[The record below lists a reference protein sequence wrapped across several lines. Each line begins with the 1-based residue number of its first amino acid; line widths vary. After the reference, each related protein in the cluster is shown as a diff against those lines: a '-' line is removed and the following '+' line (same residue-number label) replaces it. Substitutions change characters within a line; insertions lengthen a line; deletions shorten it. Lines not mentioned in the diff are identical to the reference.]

1 MRMKTVLMIACALF
15 MGASAVNAQNTEL
28 PKDGDLFQG
37 LTRSITY
44 DRMIPP
50 HGLQVTFDKTVHIIF
65 PASVTYVDL
74 GSANIMA
81 GKADGAENVIR
92 VKATKRWFKGETNM
106 SVITE
111 DGSFYA
117 FNVKYAKEPDKLN
130 IEMKDFIHDGSAVNR
145 PNNSMDIYLK
155 ELGSESPV
163 LVRLV
168 MKSIWKQNERIVKH
182 IGSKGF
188 GIHFLLKGIY
198 THNGL
203 LYFHTEI
210 KNSSNVPFDVDY
222 ITWKIVDKKVLKRT
236 AIQEQV
242 IQPLRTQN
250 FVLNVSGNSSERTVW
265 TMDKFTL
272 PDDKCLVVD
281 LTMGQASA
289 QRCLPKMQ
297 GIEINV
303 ACVDGKPLSAAF
315 CGGAALSTNT
325 KNGSKW
331 VFGGEY
337 LQRNYAYDEDMTIP
351 VAQFTAE
358 GGYYKKLLTDASK
371 TLFIY
376 GGVSALAG
384 YESVNRGKTL
394 LPDGATLQDRDA
406 FVYGGAL
413 TLNVEV
419 YLSDRLALMGNVRE
433 RCLWGNDTGH
443 FHTQYGVG
451 VKLIIN

>member
-1 MRMKTVLMIACALF
+1 MKKLLMI
-15 MGASAVNAQNTEL
+15 G
-28 PKDGDLFQG
+28 
-37 LTRSITY
+37 
-44 DRMIPP
+44 
-50 HGLQVTFDKTVHIIF
+50 
-65 PASVTYVDL
+65 
-74 GSANIMA
+74 
-81 GKADGAENVIR
+81 
-92 VKATKRWFKGETNM
+92 
-106 SVITE
+106 
-111 DGSFYA
+111 
-117 FNVKYAKEPDKLN
+117 
-130 IEMKDFIHDGSAVNR
+130 
-145 PNNSMDIYLK
+145 
-155 ELGSESPV
+155 V
-163 LVRLV
+163 L
-168 MKSIWKQNERIVKH
+168 
-182 IGSKGF
+182 
-188 GIHFLLKGIY
+188 
-198 THNGL
+198 
-203 LYFHTEI
+203 
-210 KNSSNVPFDVDY
+210 
-222 ITWKIVDKKVLKRT
+222 
-236 AIQEQV
+236 A
-242 IQPLRTQN
+242 
-250 FVLNVSGNSSERTVW
+250 
-265 TMDKFTL
+265 
-272 PDDKCLVVD
+272 

-315 CGGAALSTNT
+315 CGGAALSTYT

-443 FHTQYGVG
+443 FHTQYSETDHQLTVG
-451 VKLIIN
+451 YEYRGNT